1 MGFRKG
7 LFGRETAKRVKT
19 ELASSE
25 PFLHRRIVLKL
36 PAKV

>member
-25 PFLHRRIVLKL
+25 HFLHRRIVLKL